1 MLVRKHNPGSPP
13 AAERGSAL
21 VITLWA
27 ALILSVIALDLAY
40 STRLEMRT
48 GAYHADRVQSRETA
62 RAGLERALAHIAVAE
77 NRQFQS
83 ALRLEDNAWKP
94 AQTPGPSAWAE
105 NTVEDAD
112 REPAGTLAVEIVN
125 ESGKLDINAVDRPT
139 LERLVLLLGFEA
151 PEQTAGAILAFRDS
165 RPDASVLCL
174 DELLNIPGVDT
185 TMIYGEDINNNG
197 LLDIAE
203 NDGEQS
209 VPPDDRDGALDTGLA
224 AHVTTSQHA
233 AISVNHA
240 TAPVLAA
247 VLDISMEQAQQI
259 ADFREARDFHI
270 TDLADLANLDWMN
283 ESVAEKI
290 STRLSLDADRFTV
303 RIKAAA
309 RDGNAPVQADVAV
322 AVIEGTPEPVLWRAY

>member
-1 MLVRKHNPGSPP
+1 MLLRKHNPVPC
-13 AAERGSAL
+13 AASERGSAL
-21 VITLWA
+21 VITLWV

-48 GAYHADRVQSRETA
+48 GAYHAEHVQARELA
-62 RAGLERALAHIAVAE
+62 RAGLERALAHMAVAD

-83 ALRLEDNAWKP
+83 ALRLEDNSWTP
-94 AQTPGPSAWAE
+94 AQTTGPAVWAE
-105 NTVEDAD
+105 NIIEDAD
-112 REPAGTLAVEIVN
+112 RAPAGMLAVEIVN

-139 LERLVLLLGFEA
+139 LERLLLLLGFEA
-151 PEQTAGAILAFRDS
+151 PEQFAGAILALRDS
-165 RPDASVLCL
+165 RPDAAFLCL

-185 TMIYGEDINNNG
+185 TMIYGEDMNNNG

-209 VPPDDRDGALDTGLA
+209 EPPDNRDGALDTGLA
-224 AHVTTSQHA
+224 AHVTTSPHG

-259 ADFREARDFHI
+259 ADLRKARDFHI

-283 ESVAEKI
+283 ETAAETI
-290 STRLSLDADRFTV
+290 SSRLSLDADRFTV

-309 RDGNAPVQADVAV
+309 TDGNAPMQADVAV